1 MSCEDWLFA
10 VNAQGLLWL
19 AGDGMPLTLAALP
32 AAAKNDL
39 RVVGQWQGR
48 NCWAQACEQLPPP
61 AQLQPLR
68 SRLGVWPEPLFALA
82 GRARQL
88 LEFDANHRFCGHCAA
103 PLKPRLGDGG
113 RDCPACGLTVYPRL
127 SPCVI
132 VAVWRPGE
140 ILLAHH
146 RRHNSPIHTVLAGFI
161 EPGESAEQAAVRE
174 VGEEVG
180 VAIGDLR
187 YCASQPWPFPHSLML
202 GFTARWQAGEIQID
216 DDELSHAAWYP
227 WQQLPQLPPPGTIAL
242 RLIERVCLG
251 QA

>member
-19 AGDGMPLTLAALP
+19 AADGQPLTLAALP
-32 AAAKNDL
+32 SAARNGL

-48 NCWAQACEQLPPP
+48 ACWALACEQLPAP

-68 SRLGVWPEPLFALA
+68 TRLGQWPEPLFALA

-88 LEFDANHRFCGHCAA
+88 LEFEANHRYCGHCAA
-103 PLKPRLGDGG
+103 PLKPRLKDGG
-113 RDCPACGLTVYPRL
+113 RDCPACGLSVYPRL

-146 RRHNSPIHTVLAGFI
+146 RRHSSPIHTVLAGFI
-161 EPGESAEQAAVRE
+161 EAGESAEQAAVRE

-187 YCASQPWPFPHSLML
+187 YCGSQPWPFPHSLML
-202 GFTARWQAGEIQID
+202 GFTARWQGGEIQLD
-216 DDELSHAAWYP
+216 DDELSHAAWYA
-227 WQQLPQLPPPGTIAL
+227 WDQLPLLPPPGTIAL
-242 RLIERVCLG
+242 RLIERVCSG